1 MAARPGFPRAP
12 PSVAR
17 TAWPGRG
24 ARGGGEAWRP
34 LAFASARRSAS
45 LFARPARRGDLR
57 PCGRP
62 TATTLRGERPDVQ
75 RRAVEDLAQRAR
87 ELLGP
92 ARVRRVAADE
102 AGVVAREYRRLLSEQ
117 LGRGPRRA
125 VGEGRRGLLA
135 HADDDPRR
143 RRRQRPGVGAIAAD
157 GPRAVGQ
164 ERVVAGAV

>member
-92 ARVRRVAADE
+92 ARVRRVAPDE
-102 AGVVAREYRRLLSEQ
+102 AGGG
-117 LGRGPRRA
+117 GRGN
-125 VGEGRRGLLA
+125 GRPLSR
-135 HADDDPRR
+135 PP
-143 RRRQRPGVGAIAAD
+143 RPG
-157 GPRAVGQ
+157 P
-164 ERVVAGAV
+164 